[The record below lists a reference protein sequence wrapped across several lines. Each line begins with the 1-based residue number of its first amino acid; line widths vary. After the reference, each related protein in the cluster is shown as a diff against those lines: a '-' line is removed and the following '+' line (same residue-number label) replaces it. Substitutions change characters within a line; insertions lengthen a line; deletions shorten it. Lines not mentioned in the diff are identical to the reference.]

1 MGMTTFIRRAAPLL
15 LCATAVGC
23 AKPTGPVIVYLV
35 SRDQV
40 VTVRSGPRGPVY
52 TVEDG
57 SGVPTVTGATLP
69 ELRSQHPEVYR
80 RLTPALSGH
89 ELDASLGADHAAQ
102 PEGTPLA
109 G

>member
-1 MGMTTFIRRAAPLL
+1 MGMTSFVRRAVPLL
-15 LCATAVGC
+15 LCAAAAGC

-52 TVEDG
+52 RVEDG
-57 SGVPTVTGATLP
+57 SGVPTITGATLP
-69 ELRSQHPEVYR
+69 ELRSQHPDVYR
-80 RLTPALSGH
+80 RLQPSLSGY
-89 ELDASLGADHAAQ
+89 ELDASLGTDHAAR